1 MSGQKLGDFMREAL
15 RVAGAHDLRVVVRAL
30 SVGPDARVVLII
42 RDCDSGVFWRALMR
56 ANSVAWSLDSV
67 THFDLGDGPHQLHLV
82 KPL

>member
-1 MSGQKLGDFMREAL
+1 MSGQKLSDFMREAL

-30 SVGPDARVVLII
+30 SLGTEARVVLII
-42 RDCDSGVFWRALMR
+42 RACDAEVFWPAFMR
-56 ANSVAWSLDSV
+56 ANRVAWSLDSV